1 MNQSKGAPRLAVVVS
16 GDIKGEID
24 KNYGPEV
31 WRTLADN
38 GFADRKSIGSV
49 GFCRDIQANTLVA
62 VLPKAYSLQVAR
74 ESLALSDAVKS
85 HVFRLIRVFNKI
97 ARETNYKTGV
107 IAFIRTEQN
116 KQDSIFWLFLQ
127 KRFF

>member
-1 MNQSKGAPRLAVVVS
+1 MTQNKRSPRLAIVVS
-16 GDIKGEID
+16 GDTKVQID

-31 WRTLADN
+31 WRSLADN

-62 VLPKAYSLQVAR
+62 VLPKAYSSQVAR
-74 ESLALSDAVKS
+74 ESLLLSDAVKS

-97 ARETNYKTGV
+97 AKHFNAHISV
-107 IAFIRTEQN
+107 
-116 KQDSIFWLFLQ
+116 
-127 KRFF
+127 